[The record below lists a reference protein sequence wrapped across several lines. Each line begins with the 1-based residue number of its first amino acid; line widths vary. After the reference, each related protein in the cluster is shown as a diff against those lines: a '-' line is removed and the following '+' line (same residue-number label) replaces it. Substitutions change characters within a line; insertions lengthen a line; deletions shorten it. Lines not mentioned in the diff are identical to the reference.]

1 MTRVFLDVNV
11 PMYAAGKEHELKASC
26 QWVMEEI
33 VAGGINA
40 VVDTEI
46 IQEILYRFGAIRR
59 YDTGARMARRV
70 MTIVPTILSIT
81 ADDAEKTIELFETY
95 SDNGASA
102 RDCIHAAVMINSG
115 IDEIISTDDD
125 FEVIKEI
132 RRTDPRD
139 LAPY

>member
-11 PMYAAGKEHELKASC
+11 PMYAAGSEHELKTSC
-26 QWVMEEI
+26 QWVLEEI

-59 YDTGARMARRV
+59 RDTGARMARHV

-81 ADDAEKTIELFETY
+81 ADDAEKTIELFEAY
-95 SDNGASA
+95 SDEDISA
-102 RDCIHAAVMINSG
+102 RDCIHAAVMINRG
-115 IDEIISTDDD
+115 IDAIISTDED
-125 FEVIKEI
+125 FDVFKEI
-132 RRTDPRD
+132 RRIDPRD
-139 LAPY
+139 LAPS